1 MTKKKIDDLTPEQ
14 DKLLDVYMD
23 RWTRIGLSTAPAER
37 QRAEDALTRAYTV
50 AGLGAPKCRW
60 VDSPMGLLIG
70 ATAADVLKAMGRTE
84 QATLSDVGF
93 GSHDAGWLSYYAF
106 YREVLGLRTETED
119 LVPLMD
125 LAHVCGWVL
134 MLEGHAVLSERH
146 STLHLDP
153 SSGLPHCLTG
163 PAIGYPDGWN
173 LYFVRGV
180 PVKEEWVTG
189 RATLDVRTALQHPNV
204 EERAAAAELIGW
216 DRVLKELKSR
226 VVDVET
232 SDAYDYGQLLE
243 VDLPD
248 EPGQKFL
255 KVLCATG
262 RTMVLRVPP
271 TMTSARAANAWTN
284 GFEDPSTF
292 NPEIRT

>member
-1 MTKKKIDDLTPEQ
+1 MTAKKITELTAKQESQ
-14 DKLLDVYMD
+14 LDAHAEA
-23 RWTRIGLSTAPAER
+23 WIRIGLCTEPAKR
-37 QRAEDALTRAYTV
+37 YQAEEALGRAYGF
-50 AGLGAPKCRW
+50 ASLPAPKCSW
-60 VDSPMGLLIG
+60 VGSPGALLIG
-70 ATAADVLKAMGRTE
+70 ATAEDVVSAMR
-84 QATLSDVGF
+84 ATTRPSLSDVGF
-93 GSHDAGWLSYYAF
+93 GSHDAGWLSYYAC
-106 YREVLGLRTETED
+106 YREVLGLVDETEE

-125 LAHVCGWVL
+125 LAKTCGWVL
-134 MLEGHAVLSERH
+134 MLDGHAILSERH
-146 STLHLDP
+146 NTLHLDP

-173 LYFVRGV
+173 LFFVRGV

-189 RATLDVRTALQHPNV
+189 RATLDVRLALEHPNV
-204 EERAAAAELIGW
+204 DERAAVAELIGW
-216 DRVLKELKSR
+216 DRVLRELKTK
-226 VVDVET
+226 VVDTET
-232 SDAYDYGQLLE
+232 SPGYDFGKLLE

-255 KVLCATG
+255 QVLCATG